1 MRRKVIMLAGA
12 AALTIGA
19 LMSGA
24 DAQIERGPAAPA
36 DRRKT
41 SRRSIKPPAVRI
53 GAGSAARFITAGLRP
68 LALLVRAP
76 C

>member
-24 DAQIERGPAAPA
+24 DARIERGTAALSP
-36 DRRKT
+36 
-41 SRRSIKPPAVRI
+41 S
-53 GAGSAARFITAGLRP
+53 LRP
-68 LALLVRAP
+68 LALLVRALLNMKTRRP
-76 C
+76 PRSIERRAAA